1 MDIKSTPSLRALFGE
16 NRGAQKRGEPV
27 SLRRWFWRSYFR
39 TAIIPLLFI
48 EITFLGIYWVSS
60 SLVYKEN
67 IAAVSD
73 ISEKFLTDVA
83 VREATSIS
91 NELSGISSAT
101 DLFARQSLKA
111 LQGNYDPPAA
121 EKQRYARTSY
131 GGFYTKYDNGTTASF
146 YSGVLPVNE
155 KEIRKVWKLA
165 ALDPLMMDIKNS
177 NKLVSSLYFNS
188 FDSYN
193 RIYPYFQA
201 DKQYPPKM
209 DIPSYNFYY
218 EADGVHN
225 PARKAVWTDSY
236 IDPAGHGWMVSSIA
250 PVWNGEKLE
259 GVVGLDV
266 TLDTMIQNLMS
277 LKLPWGAYAILVD
290 RQGRILA
297 MPPAGEEDFRLK
309 ELTSHRY
316 SEAILSDTFKPDT
329 FNIFKRTDT
338 QPLAQAM
345 RKSPSGEVE
354 LNLKTP
360 QQASFATVA
369 GPDWHLVVLA
379 PTAAIRADAER
390 LRERLEFVGLIML
403 AGLLLFYIGFF
414 VFLYQ
419 RAREMSCRVAAPL
432 GDISGLI
439 RRIGMGDYRQEFAGS
454 EVSELNEVG
463 ERLIQTGNQLGD
475 ANQRILEQER
485 LLSRALMRQR
495 QVNEEQ
501 VRFVRMMS
509 HELRTP
515 LSVIDSGA
523 QIISRKADTLTP
535 DDLRTR
541 SGKLRNAV
549 QRISQLLHKLVD
561 SSVMDADHQHTEIS
575 GVHLQPLVLET
586 ASSLVPLE
594 RLRLDISD
602 VDAVASDSATVA
614 IALRTLIDNAL
625 LYSPDNA
632 PVTITLRAS
641 DDVASIQVIDNGPG
655 IPEEELPL
663 IGERYFRGAITTGK
677 EGAGIGIYVAR
688 KLLERIDGRIEVSSS
703 PSGTIATILI
713 PVRCA
718 TTIGQPV

>member
-1 MDIKSTPSLRALFGE
+1 MGLKSTSHLRALFGE
-16 NRGAQKRGEPV
+16 NKVAQSRSGPV
-27 SLRRWFWRSYFR
+27 PLRRWFWRSYFR

-48 EITFLGIYWVSS
+48 EITFLVIYWVSS

-91 NELSGISSAT
+91 NELSGISAAT

-131 GGFYTKYDNGTTASF
+131 GGLYTKYDNGTTASF
-146 YSGVLPVNE
+146 YSGIFPVNDE
-155 KEIRKVWKLA
+155 QVRKVWKLA

-177 NKLVSSLYFNS
+177 NKSVSSLYFNS

-201 DKQYPPKM
+201 DEQYPPKM

-218 EADGVHN
+218 EADRKHN
-225 PARKAVWTDSY
+225 PARKPVWTNSY

-250 PVWNGEKLE
+250 PVWNGDKLE

-277 LKLPWGAYAILVD
+277 LKLPWGAYAILLD
-290 RQGRILA
+290 REGRILA

-316 SEAILSDTFKPDT
+316 SEAIQSDTFKPDT
-329 FNIFKRTDT
+329 FNIFKRSDT
-338 QPLAQAM
+338 QPLAEAM
-345 RKSPSGEVE
+345 RKAPAGQVE

-360 QQASFATVA
+360 LQASFSTIA

-379 PTAAIRADAER
+379 PTAAIRADADR
-390 LRERLEFVGLIML
+390 LRDRLELVGLVML
-403 AGLLLFYIGFF
+403 AGLLLFYVGFF

-419 RAREMSCRVAAPL
+419 RAREMSRRVAAPL
-432 GDISGLI
+432 GDISSLI

-463 ERLIQTGNQLGD
+463 ERLTQTGNQLGD

-515 LSVIDSGA
+515 LSLIDSGA
-523 QIISRKADTLTP
+523 QIINRKAETLKP
-535 DDLRTR
+535 DDLRAR
-541 SGKLRNAV
+541 SIKLRNAV

-561 SSVMDADHQHTEIS
+561 SSVMDTDQQHAEVT

-586 ASSLVPLE
+586 ASSIVPLE
-594 RLRLDISD
+594 RLRLDIADID
-602 VDAVASDSATVA
+602 VVAEDSATVA

-625 LYSPDNA
+625 LYSPADA
-632 PVTITLRAS
+632 PVTVSLRAS
-641 DDVASIQVIDNGPG
+641 DGVASIQVIDRGPG

-663 IGERYFRGAITTGK
+663 IGERYFRGSITTGK

-688 KLLERIDGRIEVSSS
+688 KLLERVDGRIDVSSS
-703 PSGTIATILI
+703 SSGTIATILI

-718 TTIGQPV
+718 TSAEQSV

>member
-1 MDIKSTPSLRALFGE
+1 MGLKSTSHLRSLFGE
-16 NRGAQKRGEPV
+16 NKTAQRRSGPV
-27 SLRRWFWRSYFR
+27 PLRRWFWRSYFR

-48 EITFLGIYWVSS
+48 EITFLAIYWLSS

-73 ISEKFLTDVA
+73 ISEQFLTDVA
-83 VREATSIS
+83 IREATSIS
-91 NELSGISSAT
+91 NELSGISSST
-101 DLFARQSLKA
+101 DLFARQTLKA
-111 LQGNYDPPAA
+111 LQGNYDPPAE

-131 GGFYTKYDNGTTASF
+131 GGFYTKFDNGTTASF
-146 YSGVLPVNE
+146 YSGVVPVGDE
-155 KEIRKVWKLA
+155 QIRKVWKLA
-165 ALDPLMMDIKNS
+165 ALDPLMVDIKNS
-177 NKLVSSLYFNS
+177 NKSVSSLYFNS

-201 DKQYPPKM
+201 DEQYPAKM

-218 EADGVHN
+218 EADAKHN
-225 PARKAVWTDSY
+225 PARRAVWTDSY

-250 PVWNGEKLE
+250 PVWNGDKLE

-277 LKLPWGAYAILVD
+277 LKLPWGGYAILVD
-290 RQGRILA
+290 REGRILA

-316 SEAILSDTFKPDT
+316 SEAIQSDTFKPDT
-329 FNIFKRTDT
+329 FNIFKRADT
-338 QPLAQAM
+338 QPLATAM
-345 RKSPSGEVE
+345 RKMPSGQVE

-360 QQASFATVA
+360 LQASFATVA

-379 PTAAIRADAER
+379 PTAAIRADANR
-390 LRERLEFVGLIML
+390 LRDRLELVGLVML
-403 AGLLLFYIGFF
+403 AGLLLFYVGFF

-419 RAREMSCRVAAPL
+419 RAREMSRRVAAPL
-432 GDISGLI
+432 GDISSLI

-463 ERLIQTGNQLGD
+463 ERLTQTGNQLGD

-515 LSVIDSGA
+515 LSLIDSGA
-523 QIISRKADTLTP
+523 QIINRKAETLTP
-535 DDLRTR
+535 EDLRAR

-561 SSVMDADHQHTEIS
+561 SSVMDTDQQHAEVT

-586 ASSLVPLE
+586 ASSIVPLG
-594 RLRLDISD
+594 RLRLDIAD
-602 VDAVASDSATVA
+602 VDVVAADSATVA

-625 LYSPDNA
+625 LYSPEDA

-641 DDVASIQVIDNGPG
+641 DDVASIQVTDCGPG
-655 IPEEELPL
+655 IPAEELPL

-688 KLLERIDGRIEVSSS
+688 KLLERVDGRIEVTSS

-718 TTIGQPV
+718 TMVEQPA